1 MMMVAAVSIQLRL
14 VRRFALVVALVAATV
29 LVFVYGTAAGGTSI
43 LEGML
48 PDGERPHW
56 YWTRMETSG
65 YEVTA
70 VSYAH
75 NNNLE
80 YQVVKGMRAYR
91 VQLELDAP
99 SGTVAAVTIV
109 DLSDASDGQR

>member
-1 MMMVAAVSIQLRL
+1 MMLESDNIKLRFA
-14 VRRFALVVALVAATV
+14 RRFALVVALVAATV
-29 LVFVYGTAAGGTSI
+29 LVFVYGTAAGGASM

-48 PDGERPHW
+48 RDGERPHW

-75 NNNLE
+75 NHNLE
-80 YQVVKGMRAYR
+80 YQVVRGEDAYR
-91 VQLELDAP
+91 VRLELDVA

-109 DLSDASDGQR
+109 DLSNAAGGQR